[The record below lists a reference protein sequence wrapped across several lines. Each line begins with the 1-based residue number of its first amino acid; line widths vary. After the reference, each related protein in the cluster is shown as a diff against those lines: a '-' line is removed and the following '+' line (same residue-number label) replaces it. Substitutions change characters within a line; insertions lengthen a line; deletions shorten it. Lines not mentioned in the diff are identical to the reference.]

1 MEVVIMAR
9 KFSWRMF
16 GKSLSVWRGN
26 CGIAVNIKITKA
38 AVLMQRD
45 FALTII
51 SMSLYWESQ
60 ELDDRIDY
68 EEFTLYSKIRN

>member
-1 MEVVIMAR
+1 MAR

-16 GKSLSVWRGN
+16 GKSLSVWGGN
-26 CGIAVNIKITKA
+26 SGIAVNIKITKA

-45 FALTII
+45 FALMFI
-51 SMSLYWESQ
+51 SMSSRERQ

>member
-1 MEVVIMAR
+1 MKIVIMAR

-26 CGIAVNIKITKA
+26 RVIAVNIKIAKA

-45 FALTII
+45 FALAII
-51 SMSLYWESQ
+51 SMSSRESQ
-60 ELDDRIDY
+60 EMDDRIDY
-68 EEFTLYSKIRN
+68 E

>member
-1 MEVVIMAR
+1 MKVVVMAR

-16 GKSLSVWRGN
+16 GKSLSAWRGN
-26 CGIAVNIKITKA
+26 CVVAVNIKITKA

-51 SMSLYWESQ
+51 SMSTRQSQ

>member
-1 MEVVIMAR
+1 MKVVIMAR

-26 CGIAVNIKITKA
+26 CVVAVNIKITKA

-45 FALTII
+45 FALRII
-51 SMSLYWESQ
+51 SMSTRQSQ

>member
-1 MEVVIMAR
+1 MKIVIMAR

-26 CGIAVNIKITKA
+26 CVVAVNIKIAKA

-51 SMSLYWESQ
+51 SMSSRESQ

-68 EEFTLYSKIRN
+68 EKFTLYSKIHN